1 MRARLI
7 LVPTLLLAVTACASG
22 SAGGRASGG
31 LAAERAAV
39 AAVAPPPAPA
49 PAPTADPVGRWTI
62 SLEAQGQMVELVMD
76 IQKAGEGYTGSA
88 SSNMFPTMALSRV
101 VLTGN
106 RLVVDAPTPMGTV
119 ATFDMLIE
127 GDNISGEWATSGM
140 GSRVT
145 GRRLR

>member
-7 LVPTLLLAVTACASG
+7 LVPTLLFAVSACASAP
-22 SAGGRASGG
+22 AGAREPGQMMAP
-31 LAAERAAV
+31 V
-39 AAVAPPPAPA
+39 AAPAP
-49 PAPTADPVGRWTI
+49 PAPTANPVGRWSL
-62 SLEAQGQMVELVMD
+62 SLEAQGQMIELVMD
-76 IQKAGEGYTGSA
+76 IQQAAGGGYTGAA

-119 ATFDMLIE
+119 ATFDLLIE
-127 GDNISGEWATSGM
+127 GDNLSGEWATSGM

-145 GRRLR
+145 GRRLQ

>member
-7 LVPTLLLAVTACASG
+7 LVPTLLFT
-22 SAGGRASGG
+22 
-31 LAAERAAV
+31 V
-39 AAVAPPPAPA
+39 AACRGSSTTETAPSPMAAPAAAPAAMTPPPAPA
-49 PAPTADPVGRWTI
+49 VDPVGRWSL
-62 SLEAQGQMVELVMD
+62 SLEAQGQMIDLVME
-76 IQKAGEGYTGSA
+76 ITKTGEVLSGSA
-88 SSNMFPTMALSRV
+88 SSSMFPTMPLSRV

-119 ATFDMLIE
+119 ATFDLMIE

-140 GSRVT
+140 GSRVS

>member
-7 LVPTLLLAVTACASG
+7 IVPTLLFAVTACRSASTT
-22 SAGGRASGG
+22 
-31 LAAERAAV
+31 ET
-39 AAVAPPPAPA
+39 APAPETTTVTVVTPPAP
-49 PAPTADPVGRWTI
+49 PAADPVGRWTM
-62 SLEAQGQMVELVMD
+62 SLEAQGQMVDLVME
-76 IQKAGEGYTGSA
+76 IAKAGDGYTGSA

-119 ATFDMLIE
+119 ATFDLLID

>member
-7 LVPTLLLAVTACASG
+7 LVPTLLFAVTACRSAASTE
-22 SAGGRASGG
+22 
-31 LAAERAAV
+31 AA
-39 AAVAPPPAPA
+39 PTPAPA
-49 PAPTADPVGRWTI
+49 PAVMTPPAPPAADPVGRWTM
-62 SLEAQGQMVELVMD
+62 SLEAQGQMIELVME
-76 IQKAGEGYTGSA
+76 IAKAGEGYTGSA
-88 SSNMFPTMALSRV
+88 SSSMFPTMALSRV

-119 ATFDMLIE
+119 ATFDLLIE

>member
-7 LVPTLLLAVTACASG
+7 LVPTLIFAVAACASAP
-22 SAGGRASGG
+22 AGAREPGQMMAP
-31 LAAERAAV
+31 V
-39 AAVAPPPAPA
+39 AAPTPAPA
-49 PAPTADPVGRWTI
+49 PAANPVGRWAL
-62 SLEAQGQMVELVMD
+62 SLEAQGQMIELVMD
-76 IQKAGEGYTGSA
+76 IQKVGEGYTGSA

-119 ATFDMLIE
+119 ATFDLLIE
-127 GDNISGEWATSGM
+127 GDNLSGEWATSGM

-145 GRRLR
+145 GRRLQ

>member
-1 MRARLI
+1 MRARLLI
-7 LVPTLLLAVTACASG
+7 VPTLLF
-22 SAGGRASGG
+22 
-31 LAAERAAV
+31 AV
-39 AAVAPPPAPA
+39 AACRGSSGAATEPTPMMAPAAAAPAPPPAPA
-49 PAPTADPVGRWTI
+49 ADPVGRWAL
-62 SLEAQGQMVELVMD
+62 SLEAQGQMIELVMD
-76 IQKAGEGYTGSA
+76 IAKAGEGYSGSA

-119 ATFDMLIE
+119 ATFDLLIE
-127 GDNISGEWATSGM
+127 GDNLSGEWATSGM

>member
-7 LVPTLLLAVTACASG
+7 LVPTILFAVTACRGASTTETTP
-22 SAGGRASGG
+22 SPATAPTTT
-31 LAAERAAV
+31 V
-39 AAVAPPPAPA
+39 TVMTPPAPPP
-49 PAPTADPVGRWTI
+49 ADPVGRWTM
-62 SLEAQGQMVELVMD
+62 SLEAQGQMVELVME
-76 IQKAGEGYTGSA
+76 IAKAGEGYTGSA

-119 ATFDMLIE
+119 ATFDLLID
-127 GDNISGEWATSGM
+127 GDNMTGEWATSGM

>member
-7 LVPTLLLAVTACASG
+7 LVPTLLF
-22 SAGGRASGG
+22 
-31 LAAERAAV
+31 AV
-39 AAVAPPPAPA
+39 AACRGASTAETAPAPMTAPAAAQPAPPPAPV
-49 PAPTADPVGRWTI
+49 ADPVGRWSI
-62 SLEAQGQMVELVMD
+62 SLEAQGQAIELVMD

-88 SSNMFPTMALSRV
+88 SSNMFPTMSLSRV

-119 ATFDMLIE
+119 ATFDLLIE
-127 GDNISGEWATSGM
+127 GDNMTGEWATSGM

-145 GRRLR
+145 GRRIR